1 MVKMKNNLGPT
12 TRFSCWLQIKKFS
25 EEKNLKRGCYNDG
38 QALSQGPH
46 LNIVVVAKEELVVSG
61 FLGSCLA
68 LVQQH
73 FMDTLVYPLDG
84 MLRVNVVKRN
94 RVNT

>member
-12 TRFSCWLQIKKFS
+12 TRFSCWLQFKKFS